1 MPLRTTVLRNSFRTF
16 SSTCALR
23 RPLMA
28 SLIVLALA
36 LVLAGCAAGPA
47 ATRGEVTV
55 YVAGPLSGFQANTGQ
70 TVAGG
75 VRLMAEQV
83 NRAGGLLGYKIKVI
97 ALDDE
102 ADSEVAVSVAGQIKE
117 AIQRGERVIGV
128 IGHPNSG
135 QTDAAMAIYKD
146 LPIIVIT
153 PTASEVSLTQRG
165 FRNFFRVNAANDVQ
179 AKIGAEYLVNRLG
192 AKKIAVLY
200 NDDPY
205 GIDLGKLTAAELK
218 RLGAQTPLALQVKV
232 EQNRFGAEVERI
244 KAAGVDAIYYAGY
257 EVECPYL
264 RADLRDAGLGQLTFM
279 ASDGCF
285 LAATI
290 DNADGAAEGMYVT
303 GFAPSPKS
311 AVDQAWV
318 QAYQAVEYRN
328 PDTYSINGYS
338 AMQVLVEGTKKAGAL
353 NAARI
358 ADAIRKLE
366 LTTPLGKVRFLDNGD
381 LAAPQI
387 YIFQVKN
394 GEFVQVAP

>member
-1 MPLRTTVLRNSFRTF
+1 MKRAYFGV
-16 SSTCALR
+16 
-23 RPLMA
+23 
-28 SLIVLALA
+28 ILAIA
-36 LVLAGCAAGPA
+36 ILVLAACAGGAPA
-47 ATRGEVTV
+47 KGDVIV

-75 VRLMAEQV
+75 VRLMAAQL
-83 NRAGGLLGYKIKVI
+83 NRAGGLLGYRVQVI

-102 ADSEVAVSVAGQIKE
+102 ADSDVAVSVAEQIKA
-117 AIQRGERVIGV
+117 AIDRGDRVLGV

-153 PTASEVSLTQRG
+153 PTASEVSLTQQG

-179 AKIGAEYLVNRLG
+179 AQIGAEYLVSKLG

-205 GIDLGKLTAAELK
+205 GIDLGKLVAADLQ
-218 RLGAQTPLALQVKV
+218 RLGAQAPLTAQVKV
-232 EQNRFGAEVERI
+232 EQNRFPDEVAKI
-244 KAAGVDAIYYAGY
+244 KAAGVDAVFYAGY

-264 RADLRDAGLGQLTFM
+264 RADLRDAGLDKLTFM

-290 DNADGAAEGMYVT
+290 DNSDGAAEGMYVLS
-303 GFAPSPKS
+303 FAPSPKS

-328 PDTYSINGYS
+328 PDTYSVNGYS
-338 AMQVLVEGTKKAGAL
+338 AMEVLAEGAKKAGVL
-353 NAARI
+353 NSAKI
-358 ADAIRKLE
+358 ADAIRKLDI
-366 LTTPLGKVRFLDNGD
+366 TTPLGRVQFLDNGD
-381 LAAPQI
+381 LRSPQI
-387 YIFQVKN
+387 YIFEVKG
-394 GEFVQVAP
+394 GEFAQVSP

>member
-1 MPLRTTVLRNSFRTF
+1 MRRVTILFLLIAILILSA
-16 SSTCALR
+16 CA
-23 RPLMA
+23 
-28 SLIVLALA
+28 S
-36 LVLAGCAAGPA
+36 AAP
-47 ATRGEVTV
+47 TRGEVIV

-75 VRLMAEQV
+75 VRLMAEQL
-83 NRAGGLLGYKIKVI
+83 NRSGGLLGYKVKVI

-102 ADSEVAVSVAGQIKE
+102 ADSEVAVSVAEQIQA
-117 AIQRGERVIGV
+117 AIGRGDKVLGV

-135 QTDAAMAIYKD
+135 QTDAAMAIYKN

-153 PTASEVSLTQRG
+153 PTASEVGLTKQG
-165 FRNFFRVNAANDVQ
+165 FRNFFRVNAANDLQ
-179 AKIGAEYLVNRLG
+179 AKIGVEYLVNKLG
-192 AKKIAVLY
+192 AKKVAVLY
-200 NDDPY
+200 NDDAY
-205 GIDLGKLTAAELK
+205 GKDLGKWVAAELT
-218 RLGAQTPLALQVKV
+218 RLGVQVPLSIQVKV
-232 EQNRFGAEVERI
+232 EQNRFATEVPQI
-244 KAAGVDAIYYAGY
+244 KAAGVDAVYYAGY

-264 RADLRDAGLGQLTFM
+264 RADLRDARLDKLTFM

-338 AMQVLVEGTKKAGAL
+338 AMQVLAEGAKKADAL
-353 NAARI
+353 NAVKI
-358 ADAIRKLE
+358 ADAIRKLD
-366 LTTPLGKVRFLDNGD
+366 LTTPLGKVQFQDNGD
-381 LAAPQI
+381 LRAAQI
-387 YIFQVKN
+387 YIFQVKG
-394 GEFVQVAP
+394 GEFAQVAP

>member
-1 MPLRTTVLRNSFRTF
+1 MKYRF
-16 SSTCALR
+16 AAG
-23 RPLMA
+23 MM
-28 SLIVLALA
+28 LILAI
-36 LVLAGCAAGPA
+36 LVAGCGASAAP
-47 ATRGEVTV
+47 TKGEVIV

-75 VRLMAEQV
+75 VRLMAEQL
-83 NRAGGLLGYKIKVI
+83 NRSGGLLGYRVKVV

-102 ADSEVAVSVAGQIKE
+102 ADSEVAVSVAEQIKG
-117 AIQRGERVIGV
+117 AIQRGDRVIGV

-153 PTASEVSLTQRG
+153 PTASEVSLTRRG

-179 AKIGAEYLVNRLG
+179 ARVGAAYLVNKLG
-192 AKKIAVLY
+192 ARQVAVLY

-205 GIDLGKLTAAELK
+205 GIDLGKLIAAELAQ
-218 RLGAQTPLALQVKV
+218 LGAQTALSVQVQV
-232 EQNRFGAEVERI
+232 EQNRFVNEVGRI

-264 RADLRDAGLGQLTFM
+264 RADLRDAGLDKLTFM

-290 DNADGAAEGMYVT
+290 DNSDSAAEGMYVT
-303 GFAPSPKS
+303 GFAPSPKTT
-311 AVDQAWV
+311 VDQAWV

-328 PDTYSINGYS
+328 PDTYSVNGYA
-338 AMQVLVEGTKKAGAL
+338 AMQVLAEGIQKAGVL
-353 NAARI
+353 NAAQV
-358 ADAIRKLE
+358 ADAIRQLD
-366 LTTPLGKVRFLDNGD
+366 LTTPLGRVQFTDTGD
-381 LAAPQI
+381 LRSPQI
-387 YIFQVKN
+387 YIFQVQG